1 MIHGL
6 AYRLPSNVVVD
17 AVKGAQPVATA
28 PGATEPT
35 APGATEPTA
44 ESDGFPV
51 GSMMFIGMG
60 VILLGALVI
69 GGSR

>member
-1 MIHGL
+1 MHGL

-17 AVKGAQPVATA
+17 AVKGAQPVA
-28 PGATEPT
+28 T

-69 GGSR
+69 GGSK